1 MNLHSKM
8 KTRNAKGNPLTAIL
22 AVVFVMF
29 VVSGIL
35 LLILAA
41 VLYKAEP
48 SESVVKIGIV
58 AIYIIAG
65 FLGGLLMGKMMREQK
80 FLWGLAAG
88 VIYFVILFVAS
99 AVVKRGFDMEM
110 AKVITTFI
118 LCAASGMAG
127 GMVS

>member
-1 MNLHSKM
+1 M

-22 AVVFVMF
+22 AVVFAMF

-65 FLGGLLMGKMMREQK
+65 FLGGLLMGKLMREQK

-99 AVVKRGFDMEM
+99 AVVKRGFDMEL

>member
-1 MNLHSKM
+1 M

-22 AVVFVMF
+22 AVVFAMF

-99 AVVKRGFDMEM
+99 AVVKRGFDMEL
-110 AKVITTFI
+110 AKVVTTFI

>member
-1 MNLHSKM
+1 M

-22 AVVFVMF
+22 AVVFAMF

-65 FLGGLLMGKMMREQK
+65 FLGGLLMGKLMREQK

-99 AVVKRGFDMEM
+99 AVVKRGFDMEL
-110 AKVITTFI
+110 AKVITTFV

>member
-1 MNLHSKM
+1 M

-22 AVVFVMF
+22 AVVFAMF

-88 VIYFVILFVAS
+88 VIYFVILFAAS
-99 AVVKRGFDMEM
+99 AVVKRGFDMEL